1 MEQQLKQCPKTG
13 TYYYVDVPDKDDYQ
27 PEEVAEEVIEPP
39 KPKMGRP
46 KKR

>member
-13 TYYYVDVPDKDDYQ
+13 VYYYVDVPEDND
-27 PEEVAEEVIEPP
+27 EVVLAGTPVEAP